1 MVNFIN
7 ILILSPSNIE
17 NEEVREQILANPF
30 DGQKGSAGVLLYEQK
45 HTLNILL
52 YESLLGAGG
61 KPSTWFPP
69 GGLVEQDLTGVVFS
83 CVKKI

>member
-1 MVNFIN
+1 MVRMENIFN

-17 NEEVREQILANPF
+17 NEEVRDQISANPF
-30 DGQKGSAGVLLYEQK
+30 DGQKGSAGV
-45 HTLNILL
+45 
-52 YESLLGAGG
+52 LGAGG

-83 CVKKI
+83 CVKKKSEKK

>member
-1 MVNFIN
+1 MKRSYNFLN

-30 DGQKGSAGVLLYEQK
+30 DGQKGSAGVLL
-45 HTLNILL
+45 
-52 YESLLGAGG
+52 GAGG

-69 GGLVEQDLTGVVFS
+69 GGLVEQDLTGVVFVM
-83 CVKKI
+83 C

>member
-1 MVNFIN
+1 MVNSID

-17 NEEVREQILANPF
+17 NEEAVHQIVANPF
-30 DGQKGSAGVLLYEQK
+30 GGQKPAAGV
-45 HTLNILL
+45 
-52 YESLLGAGG
+52 LLGAGG

-83 CVKKI
+83 CVKKTTPKNMTQI

>member
-17 NEEVREQILANPF
+17 NEEVRDQICANPF
-30 DGQKGSAGVLLYEQK
+30 DGQKASARV
-45 HTLNILL
+45 
-52 YESLLGAGG
+52 LLGAGG

-69 GGLVEQDLTGVVFS
+69 GGLVEQDLTGVVFH
-83 CVKKI
+83 V

>member
-1 MVNFIN
+1 MKNFLN

-30 DGQKGSAGVLLYEQK
+30 DGQKGSAGVL
-45 HTLNILL
+45 
-52 YESLLGAGG
+52 GAGG

-83 CVKKI
+83 CVLKKI

>member
-1 MVNFIN
+1 MGDFLD

-17 NEEVREQILANPF
+17 NEEVRERIVANSF
-30 DGQKGSAGVLLYEQK
+30 GGQNGSAGV
-45 HTLNILL
+45 
-52 YESLLGAGG
+52 LLGAGG

-83 CVKKI
+83 WVKKNHLKMTKISKF